1 MKHQINNKKELEPY
15 RKELRNNSTTAEMFL
30 WNFLKNKQLAG
41 RKFRRQHSVENCILD
56 FYCPAERLAIE
67 LDGQSHYE
75 PERIEKDKR
84 RDAFL
89 LHNFEIRTLR
99 FENKYVFE
107 QTDAVLREIEAS
119 LGFEIKIT
127 HTNHPGLRPTHLGK
141 EGRVV

>member
-15 RKELRNNSTTAEMFL
+15 RKDLRNNSTSAEIFL

-56 FYCPAERLAIE
+56 FYCPTERLAVE
-67 LDGQSHYE
+67 LDGQAHFE
-75 PERIEKDKR
+75 PEGIEKDKR

-89 LHNFEIRTLR
+89 LHNFGIRTLR

-119 LGFEIKIT
+119 F
-127 HTNHPGLRPTHLGK
+127 
-141 EGRVV
+141 RV

>member
-1 MKHQINNKKELEPY
+1 MKHQINNRKELEPY
-15 RKELRNNSTTAEMFL
+15 RKYLRNNGTSAEGFL

-67 LDGQSHYE
+67 LDGQAHFE
-75 PERIEKDKR
+75 PEGILKDQN

-89 LHNFEIRTLR
+89 LNNFGIRTLR

-107 QTDAVLREIEAS
+107 QTDSVLREIE
-119 LGFEIKIT
+119 GNF
-127 HTNHPGLRPTHLGK
+127 
-141 EGRVV
+141 RV